1 MYTLY
6 WAPGSAAFAPHV
18 LLEEIGAPYRLEGVD
33 ISRDKPRD
41 PAYLRLNPNG
51 AVPTLVLDGH
61 VIYEAAAICMWLND
75 RHPEA
80 GMAPSPSDP
89 ARGRYYQWL
98 VYMADTLQP
107 AFQTHYYPE
116 RFCKDPTAHPA
127 VKARAAER
135 LAEIWKR
142 IDAALDPGPWLL
154 GDRLSICDHYVA
166 MLSTWL
172 APEHK
177 ERVVFQRV
185 LRLAERLKERPAF
198 RRTLE
203 RHGMA

>member
-6 WAPGSAAFAPHV
+6 WSPGSAAFAPHA
-18 LLEEIGAPYRLEGVD
+18 LLEEIGAPYRLEPVD
-33 ISRDKPRD
+33 IGRVKPRD

-51 AVPTLVLDGH
+51 AVPTLVVDGL
-61 VIYEAAAICMWLND
+61 VVYEAAAICMWLND

-80 GMAPSPSDP
+80 GMAPPPSDP
-89 ARGRYYQWL
+89 ARGRYFQWL

-116 RFCKDPTAHPA
+116 RFCKDSSAFPA

-135 LAEIWKR
+135 LAEIWGR
-142 IDAALDPGPWLL
+142 IDAALEPGPWLL
-154 GDRLSICDHYVA
+154 GGRLSICDHYAA

-172 APEHK
+172 GPEHK
-177 ERVVFQRV
+177 DRVVFPRV
-185 LRLAERLKERPAF
+185 LRLAERLAERPAF

-203 RHGMA
+203 QHGMA